1 MANVKS
7 AYTEMEIDVLRE
19 LGNIGAGNAAT
30 SLSSLLNQKIDM
42 AVPNVRITTFDDAVK
57 SFGGAEHL
65 VTGVLLAMEG
75 LEGEEASKDIK
86 GMLLFIMEIESAN
99 DIVGMLTGGMYEPG
113 TPEFEEMKASVLQEI
128 GNIMGAAYI
137 NSIATLT
144 GLSLNISVPYLAM
157 DMVGAILS
165 IPIAEFGAISD
176 TVLFIEEGFI
186 GENNKNINSNM
197 SLFAG
202 SETVDLIMSKL
213 GIEV

>member
-1 MANVKS
+1 MEKVKS

-30 SLSSLLNQKIDM
+30 SLSSLLNEKVDM
-42 AVPNVRITTFDDAVK
+42 AVPNVRITSFDDAVK
-57 SFGGAEHL
+57 AFGGAEHL
-65 VTGVLLAMEG
+65 AAGVLLSFEG
-75 LEGEEASKDIK
+75 LEGNEESKDIR
-86 GMLLFIMEIESAN
+86 GMLLFIVEIESAN
-99 DIVGMLTGGMYEPG
+99 DIVSMLTGGMYEAG
-113 TPEFEEMKASVLQEI
+113 TPEFEEMKLSALQEI

-144 GLSLNISVPYLAM
+144 GLALNISVPYLAI

-176 TVLFIEEGFI
+176 NVLFIEEGFI
-186 GENNKNINSNM
+186 GQDKNINSSM

-202 SETVDLIMSKL
+202 SETVDTIMKRL